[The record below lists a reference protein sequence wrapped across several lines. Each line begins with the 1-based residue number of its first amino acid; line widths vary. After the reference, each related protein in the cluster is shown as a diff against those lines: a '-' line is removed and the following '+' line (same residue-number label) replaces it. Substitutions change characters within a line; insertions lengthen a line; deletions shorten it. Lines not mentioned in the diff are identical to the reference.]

1 MWRDRPEAIGPRRR
15 RRLVAPA
22 SRRKDPAIAGSFVV
36 QRGGPESL
44 RSVSAATDAGSI
56 SPIVDRWC
64 TEPSS
69 YPDQEERRA
78 SSEGKKRSP
87 RPYDRWALRDSNP
100 RPSPCKGAIHPYGQG
115 FYLRRCLAGAAR
127 CLTAASPAT
136 RRVPDPHDLRS
147 IVNSPNGR
155 KRTCPLS
162 CTAMLRWEGSGNE
175 RQQPVRLLQR
185 AVRAAGLERNPLGC
199 HRVRG

>member
-22 SRRKDPAIAGSFVV
+22 SRRRTPLWRGPSSFSGEVLS
-36 QRGGPESL
+36 RCAP
-44 RSVSAATDAGSI
+44 SVAATDAGSI

-100 RPSPCKGAIHPYGQG
+100 RPSPCKGDRNMQVKSLTSAKVDTSCTWD
-115 FYLRRCLAGAAR
+115 YLGVPVSRDARAVQRCHQSDRGSTQAAR
-127 CLTAASPAT
+127 NRRAT
-136 RRVPDPHDLRS
+136 RNRPPPCQGTPAQPSDQHFPS
-147 IVNSPNGR
+147 
-155 KRTCPLS
+155 
-162 CTAMLRWEGSGNE
+162 SGH
-175 RQQPVRLLQR
+175 LQG
-185 AVRAAGLERNPLGC
+185 VT
-199 HRVRG
+199 